1 MLEIEPN
8 TFCKQQLNEVSCHE
22 AKCLESYSALASLGL
37 GQRAETGTHYV
48 PTMPTWCN

>member
-1 MLEIEPN
+1 MRQNAWKVTLRWHHW
-8 TFCKQQLNEVSCHE
+8 VW
-22 AKCLESYSALASLGL
+22 